1 MQLNVPPT
9 KPEPVDDAAS
19 SFFSEMY
26 GHVEKTGKVSFVVL
40 ALLFALGLLVTNTY
54 LLQFGLSEFGL
65 LRARFVL
72 TGVLASFPTV
82 VNVGCLALAYVV
94 TRDVNARFAN
104 KSRHVKDGA
113 DLVILLAIGALLP
126 IVVLGV
132 VFRKAEFTDSQI
144 FDALLLWSIGF
155 LPILP
160 FSLVA
165 ADRMI
170 RAYRHRH
177 TGLFELETEL
187 LAPPRSSRFKLPLM
201 ISIVLSAIGL
211 LISGLL
217 YVELFVRHVY
227 PNVPEQFG
235 GGQPHQ
241 VQLLFRPDSVED
253 VARMHIPIEP
263 GATLSEPVT
272 LLWHGNSGLMVRV
285 MYEGEDYVILL
296 DGSQVTAIIL
306 EVDD

>member
-9 KPEPVDDAAS
+9 NPKQVDDATS
-19 SFFSEMY
+19 GLFSEMF
-26 GHVEKTGKVSFVVL
+26 GHVEKTGKISFVVL

-72 TGVLASFPTV
+72 TGVLASFPTAM
-82 VNVGCLALAYVV
+82 NVGCLALAYVV
-94 TRDVNARFAN
+94 TRDVNARFTDR
-104 KSRHVKDGA
+104 SRRFKDIA
-113 DLVILLAIGALLP
+113 DTGILLVVGVILP

-132 VFRKAEFTDSQI
+132 VFRKAEFTDSQV

-170 RAYRHRH
+170 RAYQQRRSS
-177 TGLFELETEL
+177 LFQLETEL
-187 LAPPRSSRFKLPLM
+187 LTPPRSSSFKLPLM
-201 ISIVLSAIGL
+201 VSIVLSAIGL
-211 LISGLL
+211 LVSGLL

-241 VQLLFRPDSVED
+241 VQLLFRPDSVAD
-253 VARMHIPIEP
+253 VARMHIPIEA

-285 MYEGEDYVILL
+285 PYEGEDYVILL

-306 EVDD
+306 EVDQ